1 MEIPRSICREDALAP
16 ENTMVLRAILI
27 LAIFLFHAGI
37 HMGFITPDLG
47 HVCVSVFF
55 FLSGY
60 GLEYSLRNKPG
71 YAGNFLHRRVLGL
84 MIQYWMIMTALALSV
99 FLIHRSWDQFLMEF
113 TATFGVPLWYI
124 TELVAF
130 YIVFYISTFIS
141 DRHRALVFQAAGIL
155 FVMFVLWYH
164 FNSDLYY
171 RSGMCFVLGAAWYL
185 FRGSIDKVIRGWV
198 PALVLL
204 IMIPLLLQNG
214 RSPSVPEDFVIT
226 SLSGVLSCILIVA
239 MMSVDIRKGWF
250 VLVAGVVVSVILL
263 DVTYNDNSMSVGPTM
278 VLIACISSILSQIP
292 VVSGAFVFLGGM
304 SLELYLLH
312 MNLLHYMFPNV
323 TDSVFWS
330 TVLAGIATLVLGYV
344 MYRVCRY
351 VLGRYNH
358 ALERISA
365 NNTSV

>member
-1 MEIPRSICREDALAP
+1 MGSVTVRVHRH
-16 ENTMVLRAILI
+16 LR
-27 LAIFLFHAGI
+27 
-37 HMGFITPDLG
+37 
-47 HVCVSVFF
+47 
-55 FLSGY
+55 
-60 GLEYSLRNKPG
+60 
-71 YAGNFLHRRVLGL
+71 
-84 MIQYWMIMTALALSV
+84 
-99 FLIHRSWDQFLMEF
+99 
-113 TATFGVPLWYI
+113 VPLWYI

-130 YIVFYISTFIS
+130 YIVFYVSMCIT
-141 DRHRALVFQAAGIL
+141 DRRKALVFQTAGTL

-164 FNSDLYY
+164 FNDDLYY

-185 FRGSIDKVIRGWV
+185 FRDSIGKVIKGWV
-198 PALVLL
+198 PALILL
-204 IMIPLLLQNG
+204 IMIPLLLQIG
-214 RSPSVPEDFVIT
+214 RSPSIPVDFVMT

-239 MMSVDIRKGWF
+239 MMAVDIRKGWI

-312 MNLLHYMFPNV
+312 MNMMHYMFPNV
-323 TDSVFWS
+323 TDSVLWS

-351 VLGRYNH
+351 VLGCYNVVFD
-358 ALERISA
+358 RMNA
-365 NNTSV
+365 NNASV

>member
-16 ENTMVLRAILI
+16 ENTMVLRFILI
-27 LAIFLFHAGI
+27 LAIFIFHAGI
-37 HMGFITPDLG
+37 HMGFVTPDLG

-60 GLEYSLRNKPG
+60 GLEYSLDK
-71 YAGNFLHRRVLGL
+71 
-84 MIQYWMIMTALALSV
+84 
-99 FLIHRSWDQFLMEF
+99 
-113 TATFGVPLWYI
+113 
-124 TELVAF
+124 
-130 YIVFYISTFIS
+130 
-141 DRHRALVFQAAGIL
+141 ALVFQTAGTL

-164 FNSDLYY
+164 FNDDLYY
-171 RSGMCFVLGAAWYL
+171 RSGMCFVMGAAWYL
-185 FRGSIDKVIRGWV
+185 FRDSIGRVIGGCV

-214 RSPSVPEDFVIT
+214 RSPSIPEDFVIT
-226 SLSGVLSCILIVA
+226 SLSGALSCILIVA
-239 MMSVDIRKGWF
+239 MMAVDIRKGWI

-263 DVTYNDNSMSVGPTM
+263 DVTYYDNSMSVGPTM

-323 TDSVFWS
+323 TDSVLWS

-351 VLGRYNH
+351 VLGRYN
-358 ALERISA
+358 AAFERISA
-365 NNTSV
+365 NNTSI